1 MICVKGCTIELQ
13 NSITRESLRI
23 LMRAFYEKAI
33 EHEELGP
40 FFTNELG
47 DDMKDEEWVDHIELL
62 ADFWLA
68 KILGED
74 TYYGNF
80 VGAHVKM
87 PRIQKENF
95 DQWVELFSLTAD
107 EVYIPDIAVVFKK
120 KGLQLSKQF
129 ATSKKKI

>member
-1 MICVKGCTIELQ
+1 MT
-13 NSITRESLRI
+13 T
-23 LMRAFYEKAI
+23 FYEKAI
-33 EHEELGP
+33 EHKELGP
-40 FFTNELG
+40 FFINELG
-47 DDMKDEEWVDHIELL
+47 DNLEDEEWIDHIELL

-107 EVYIPDIAVVFKK
+107 EVYIPDVAEVFKK
-120 KGLQLSKQF
+120 KGLRLSKQF